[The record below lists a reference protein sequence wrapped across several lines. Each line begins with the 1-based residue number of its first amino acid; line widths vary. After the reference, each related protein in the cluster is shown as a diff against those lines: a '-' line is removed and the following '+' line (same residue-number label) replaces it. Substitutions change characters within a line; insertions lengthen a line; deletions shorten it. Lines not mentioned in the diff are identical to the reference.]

1 MKIAETVAQAR
12 ALFDALP
19 RPLGFVP
26 TMGALHDGHLQLV
39 RTARTRCAG
48 VGVSVF
54 VNPLQF
60 AANEDL
66 ARYPRD
72 LQGDRAK
79 LAEAGVDALFVP
91 DAAAMYPA
99 GFTTYV
105 DVGRLGTTFEGI
117 VRPTHF
123 RGVAT
128 VVAKLLNVVRP
139 DVLFLGQKDAQ
150 QTAVLRAVVRDLA
163 FPASVEVVPT
173 IRERDGLA
181 MSSRNSYLTPEQRIH
196 ASSLYRAL
204 VVLRDT
210 LQRNE
215 TKAAAVGAARS
226 TLSPLAVPDY
236 FDVVDAETFEPIDR
250 LNGSAFVIGA
260 ARFGRTRLI
269 DNLYVTSADPDRPV

>member
-1 MKIAETVAQAR
+1 MKIAETVAPAR
-12 ALFDALP
+12 ALFDVLP

-39 RTARTRCAG
+39 RAARARCAS

-60 AANEDL
+60 APNEDL

-72 LQGDRAK
+72 LEGDRAK
-79 LAEAGVDALFVP
+79 LAAAGVDVLFVP
-91 DAAAMYPA
+91 DAATMYPP
-99 GFTTYV
+99 GFTTSV
-105 DVGRLGTTFEGI
+105 DVGRLGTTFEGVI
-117 VRPTHF
+117 RPTHF

-128 VVAKLLNVVRP
+128 VVAKLLHVVRP

-150 QTAVLRAVVRDLA
+150 QTAVLRTIVRDLS
-163 FPASVEVVPT
+163 FPVEVEIVPT

-181 MSSRNSYLTPEQRIH
+181 MSSRNSYLTAQERAQ

-204 VVLRDT
+204 LALRET
-210 LQRNE
+210 LARGGSKSE
-215 TKAAAVGAARS
+215 AVGSARS
-226 TLSPLAVPDY
+226 TLSPQASPDY
-236 FDVVDAETFEPIDR
+236 FDLVDAETFEPIER
-250 LNGSAFVIGA
+250 PNGPAFVIGA

-269 DNLYVTSADPDRPV
+269 DNLLLADAGTPA